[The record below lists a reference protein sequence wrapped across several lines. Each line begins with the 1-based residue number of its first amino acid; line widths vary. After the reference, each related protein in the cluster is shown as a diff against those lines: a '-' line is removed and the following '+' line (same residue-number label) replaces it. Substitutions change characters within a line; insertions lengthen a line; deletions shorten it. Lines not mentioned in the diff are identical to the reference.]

1 MLSIE
6 NNQIMMEHYTDV
18 VSVSSSQVQVRF
30 KGYMLCIRG
39 TDLKI
44 LALAASEIFMAGT
57 LESIEFQY
65 EK

>member
-6 NNQIMMEHYTDV
+6 NNQIMMEHYTEV

-30 KGYMLCIRG
+30 KGYSLRIKG
-39 TDLKI
+39 SDLKI

-57 LESIEFQY
+57 LESIEFLY

>member
-18 VSVSSSQVQVRF
+18 VSVSSTKVQVKF
-30 KGYMLCIRG
+30 KGYQICIQG
-39 TDLKI
+39 DDLKI
-44 LALAASEIFMAGT
+44 LALAASDIYMAGK
-57 LESIEFQY
+57 LESIEFLY